1 MTSYKIYIGN
11 ELAIATHTHEKFK
24 KALKTI
30 LATYSAEVVKTNV
43 PNSH

>member
-11 ELAIATHTHEKFK
+11 ELATATYTQEKFK
-24 KALKTI
+24 TALKTI
-30 LATYSAEVVKTNV
+30 LANYPHEIVKTNV